1 MARLDDMTAAEIGE
15 RLRMARAASGKTQEE
30 ACQALN
36 VSRPTLISIEKGQR
50 KAKLEEVEALAD
62 LYGVALNRLLA
73 RDALHVDLQAQFRR
87 QGSIDDEARASVA
100 LLSAMATASVELE
113 RLLGVTFPTTYPPE
127 QPLLPGKIERQAEDA
142 ALALRHRLGIG
153 LAPVA
158 DVVSLM
164 ENELKIR
171 IFIRPLPS
179 RISGLFA
186 YEPTVGACVLL
197 NANHPWER
205 RAGTLTHE
213 VAHFLHTRSSPDVCE
228 SDRVGTSPEE
238 KFATAFSL
246 HFLMPPAALRRRF
259 AEIIEGDRRFTPRH
273 LVLLAQAFHVSS
285 EAMCRQLERL
295 ELLPAGT
302 YDHLKER
309 GFNRDFVR
317 GIVGD
322 PAPPPERIP
331 LSPHLAQLASSA
343 HRRGLVTEGQLARML
358 ALDRI
363 AVREILDVFDGGE
376 IDEIE
381 IPLE

>member
-1 MARLDDMTAAEIGE
+1 MSHIEDMSAVELGE

-30 ACQALN
+30 ACQALK

-50 KAKLEEVEALAD
+50 KAKLGEVETLAD

-73 RDALHVDLQAQFRR
+73 RDAVHIDLQAQFRR
-87 QGSIDDEARASVA
+87 QGSIDDEARTSVA
-100 LLSAMATASVELE
+100 LLNAMATASVELE
-113 RLLGVTFPTTYPPE
+113 RLLGVTFTPSYPPE
-127 QPLLPGKIERQAEDA
+127 QPLTHGSIERQAEDA

-153 LAPVA
+153 LAPVP

-164 ENELKIR
+164 ESEFKVR

-197 NANHPWER
+197 NANHPRER
-205 RAGTLTHE
+205 RASTLMHE
-213 VAHFLHTRSSPDVCE
+213 VAHFLHTRSVPDVYE
-228 SDRVGTSPEE
+228 ADSIGNSPEE
-238 KFATAFSL
+238 KFATAFSF
-246 HFLMPPAALRRRF
+246 HFLMPPSALRRRF
-259 AEIIEGDRRFTPRH
+259 SEIIEGDRRFTPRH
-273 LVLLAQAFHVSS
+273 LVLLAQAFYVSA

-295 ELLPAGT
+295 ELLPPGT
-302 YDHLKER
+302 YDNLKDR
-309 GFNRDFVR
+309 GFNREFVR
-317 GIVGD
+317 GIIGD
-322 PAPPPERIP
+322 PAQPAERIP

-343 HRRGLVTEGQLARML
+343 HRRGLVSEGQLARML
-358 ALDRI
+358 SLDRI

-376 IDEIE
+376 LDEIE